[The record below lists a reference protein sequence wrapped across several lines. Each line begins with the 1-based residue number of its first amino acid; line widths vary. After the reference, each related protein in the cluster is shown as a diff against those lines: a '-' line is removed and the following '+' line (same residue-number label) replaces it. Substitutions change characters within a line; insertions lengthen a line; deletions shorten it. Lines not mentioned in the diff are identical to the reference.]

1 MEGIFSGREAL
12 NALFIAARVLLKN
25 NSRFIKEQQ
34 EKREKKLKKQTGPST
49 QRQEQGQ
56 GVSMKSTRTI
66 RSGGKV
72 TYKEDQSSSDDEE
85 EQSVTVLP
93 RSERNRLREQAKTM
107 KSQKSSKPQ
116 KRGRRNLDDEDVE
129 MESSSEDEDLDLD
142 SDEDS
147 KMG

>member
-12 NALFIAARVLLKN
+12 NALFIAARVLQKN

-34 EKREKKLKKQTGPST
+34 EKREKKLKKQTGLST

-72 TYKEDQSSSDDEE
+72 TY
-85 EQSVTVLP
+85 
-93 RSERNRLREQAKTM
+93 
-107 KSQKSSKPQ
+107 
-116 KRGRRNLDDEDVE
+116 
-129 MESSSEDEDLDLD
+129 
-142 SDEDS
+142 
-147 KMG
+147 